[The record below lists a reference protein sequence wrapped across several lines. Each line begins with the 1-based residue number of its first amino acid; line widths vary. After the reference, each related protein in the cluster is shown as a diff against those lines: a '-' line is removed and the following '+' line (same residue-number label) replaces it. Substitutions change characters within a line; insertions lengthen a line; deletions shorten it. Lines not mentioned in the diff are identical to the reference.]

1 MIAERIRVSPF
12 FFEQI
17 TACEIKKE
25 PNAHGLAY
33 VKGYIPTAE
42 EEKYL
47 SLSAQETG
55 VQIEAVSEEGESK
68 IIFSGMIKE
77 CKIKH
82 SNQLLEMELS
92 LVTCT
97 YLMDLQPRIRSFQE
111 PGTAY
116 QQIFDAV
123 AGAYPKGGC
132 ILTERHAAVSEELIV
147 QYQETDWAFLKRLA
161 SHLEMVIIPE
171 TQRPGAKAY
180 AGFPQRSNLI
190 EVNPVSYTVCKAV
203 RDYLYKQVNQVEGLI
218 EEDERYYEIQEQ
230 AVLELG
236 ERVEFGQ
243 KIYYVTSAKSWL
255 DGHQLW
261 NSYVIKPAGGL
272 RVPKQYNEK
281 IVGAS
286 LDGSITGIQGAQ
298 VKVKLSAEG
307 IQGEGR
313 WFPFSTVYSSP
324 DGSGWYCMPEPGD
337 EIRLYFP
344 TVKEKHAYVISA
356 VHLPVSQEPSA
367 SAASATAS
375 VQPMSAASGEYGA
388 ASAVSGGG
396 SSVASASAASSGGSS
411 VASAAAV
418 SGGGSSVA
426 SASAVSGGG
435 SSMASSAGNGTV
447 PRSNP
452 DCKTIRTVTGKTVEL
467 TPTRICLSNQQG
479 LEIILDDQEGILIAS
494 NKNIRIRSEDAVSI
508 AGGGGIDLMG
518 MEKVQ
523 LRQQQASVELTE
535 SKLKLLGA
543 DVRMQ

>member
-12 FFEQI
+12 SFEQI

-25 PNAHGLAY
+25 PNAHGQAY
-33 VKGYIPTAE
+33 VKGYLPAAE

-47 SLSAQETG
+47 SLSTRETG

-68 IIFSGMIKE
+68 VIFSGMIKE
-77 CKIKH
+77 CKIQH

-111 PGTAY
+111 PGIAY

-123 AGAYPKGGC
+123 AGAYPQGGC
-132 ILTERHAAVSEELIV
+132 ILTKRHAAVSEELIV

-161 SHLEMVIIPE
+161 SHLEMVLIPE
-171 TQRPGAKAY
+171 TQRQGAKAY
-180 AGFPQRSNLI
+180 AGFPQRSNLTK
-190 EVNPVSYTVCKAV
+190 VNPVSYTVCKMV
-203 RDYLYKQVNQVEGLI
+203 RDYLYKQLNQVEGLI
-218 EEDERYYEIQEQ
+218 EEDEQYYEIQEQ
-230 AVLELG
+230 EVLELG

-261 NSYVIKPAGGL
+261 NSYAIKPAGGL

-298 VKVKLSAEG
+298 VKVKLSADG

-356 VHLPVSQEPSA
+356 VHLPVSQESSA
-367 SAASATAS
+367 SAASA
-375 VQPMSAASGEYGA
+375 
-388 ASAVSGGG
+388 
-396 SSVASASAASSGGSS
+396 AASSEGSS
-411 VASAAAV
+411 VASAAAFSGGSSV
-418 SGGGSSVA
+418 ASSAAASGGGSSVA

-435 SSMASSAGNGTV
+435 NRMASSAGNGTV

-494 NKNIRIRSEDAVSI
+494 NKKIRIRSEDAVSI
-508 AGGGGIDLMG
+508 AGGGGIDLIG

-523 LRQQQASVELTE
+523 LRQEQASVELTE
-535 SKLKLLGA
+535 SKLRLLGA